1 LNIIKNYTV
10 INQPFG
16 KIMSQLVLESDN
28 EQTLKLIQQLA
39 EQLNIHCQFI
49 LQKTKSTPTKQDEIN
64 NAIEFVK
71 TFSQEKTSFG
81 DALNVDDF
89 KNITGLQV
97 VNPVD

>member
-1 LNIIKNYTV
+1 
-10 INQPFG
+10 
-16 KIMSQLVLESDN
+16 MSQLVLESDN

-49 LQKTKSTPTKQDEIN
+49 LQKTKSTSTKQDEIN

-71 TFSQEKTSFG
+71 TFSQEKTSFV